1 MFERLNVFNIAYSMA
16 THAGKR
22 QALVSENIAN
32 ADTPGYHAKDI
43 KPFKEVF
50 AASNTQGDMVSSRG
64 SHLHGTDAN
73 GLDWAVITDESNVNP
88 NDNSVS
94 VEEQILNGVEAK
106 RQHDRALA
114 VYRSSMNILRASLG
128 RS

>member
-50 AASNTQGDMVSSRG
+50 AASEAQGDMIASRG
-64 SHLHGTDAN
+64 SHINGAN
-73 GLDWAVITDESNVNP
+73 GSGFDWAVTTDESSVDP
-88 NDNSVS
+88 NNNSVS
-94 VEEQILNGVEAK
+94 T
-106 RQHDRALA
+106 RRADPE
-114 VYRSSMNILRASLG
+114 RG
-128 RS
+128 RSQAAARSRVGHLPLFHEHPARQPWP

>member
-43 KPFKEVF
+43 RPFTEVI
-50 AASNTQGDMVSSRG
+50 AAGKTQGDMIASRG
-64 SHLHGTDAN
+64 NHMN
-73 GLDWAVITDESNVNP
+73 GSDGMNWAVFTDNGTVDP

-94 VEEQILNGVEAK
+94 IEEEILKGVDAK

-114 VYRSSMNILRASLG
+114 IYRSSMNILRASLG

>member
-1 MFERLNVFNIAYSMA
+1 MFERLNVFNVAFSMA

-22 QALVSENIAN
+22 QALISENIAN

-50 AASNTQGDMVSSRG
+50 AAGEAQGDMIATRG
-64 SHLHGTDAN
+64 SHIN
-73 GLDWAVITDESNVNP
+73 GADGSGFDWAVTTNDSSVDP
-88 NDNSVS
+88 NNNSVS
-94 VEEQILNGVEAK
+94 IEEQILNGVEAK

-114 VYRSSMNILRASLG
+114 IYRSSMNILRASLG

>member
-22 QALVSENIAN
+22 QALISENMAN

-50 AASNTQGDMVSSRG
+50 AAGATQGDMVATRG
-64 SHLHGTDAN
+64 SHLNSGDGLNWAITTDDSA
-73 GLDWAVITDESNVNP
+73 LDP

-94 VEEQILNGVEAK
+94 IEEQILKGVEAK

-114 VYRSSMNILRASLG
+114 IYRSSMNILRASLG

>member
-32 ADTPGYHAKDI
+32 ADTPGYLAKDI

-50 AASNTQGDMVSSRG
+50 AAGEAQGDMIASRSSHING
-64 SHLHGTDAN
+64 AN
-73 GLDWAVITDESNVNP
+73 GSGFDWAVTTDDSGVDP
-88 NDNSVS
+88 NGNSVS
-94 VEEQILNGVEAK
+94 LEEQILNGIEAK

-114 VYRSSMNILRASLG
+114 VYRSSMNVLRASLG

>member
-22 QALVSENIAN
+22 QALISENIAN

-43 KPFKEVF
+43 KPFTEVF
-50 AASNTQGDMVSSRG
+50 AAGDAQGDMTASRG
-64 SHLHGTDAN
+64 AHLHGAN
-73 GLDWAVITDESNVNP
+73 GNAFDWAVVTDDTSIDP
-88 NDNSVS
+88 NNNSVS